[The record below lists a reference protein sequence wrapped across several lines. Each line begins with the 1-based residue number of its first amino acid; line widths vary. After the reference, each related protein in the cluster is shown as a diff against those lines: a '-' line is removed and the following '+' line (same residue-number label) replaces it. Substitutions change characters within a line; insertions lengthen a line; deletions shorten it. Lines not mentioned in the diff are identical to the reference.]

1 VNAYATIRA
10 ALDMSKRASRYCVLP
25 GLERKTDEALAELA
39 ERERAASAPVM
50 WQYLDTQH
58 VQIDP
63 PPPSDV
69 WRALYAAP
77 PIPAGMVELRE
88 PTEDECERIGA
99 EFHRLLNR
107 DETSLGRDMF
117 DAVSKWLKGEL

>member
-1 VNAYATIRA
+1 MSKYAKIRA
-10 ALDMSKRASRYCVLP
+10 ALEMSKRASRYCVLP

-58 VQIDP
+58 VQIGT

-77 PIPAGMVELRE
+77 PVPDGMFTAEHMRAAYDEGQSNKYGPWLYSNTRKLVEARSDQR
-88 PTEDECERIGA
+88 PR
-99 EFHRLLNR
+99 
-107 DETSLGRDMF
+107 
-117 DAVSKWLKGEL
+117 W